1 MLADTTAPTDRQA
14 DDLAKLARTI
24 RKCHATIGRAYDHMR
39 IHSDTALDSA
49 MAAGDA
55 LHAAK
60 KKLGH
65 GKWLPWLEKHCGL
78 SECEAQRYMR
88 LAKNREK
95 IEAEIEANPARVTDL
110 SLRGALRLISPP
122 KVIEAAAEPTPTEAV
137 EEPIESSILTGPA
150 THWLEDERG
159 VNKRVS
165 REVFEAAGVAY
176 WQADIAARK
185 AENAELAQELAT
197 AKAHIA
203 ELEAEPRQVSAEAAQ
218 GGSRAPRANA
228 FDPVAWWSEHSVD
241 ERRTFLE
248 GIKLE
253 GLLEALPSDWK
264 RPLVLRALSCLA
276 ATLKSEKAK
285 PAIKTIQKL
294 AEDAKLLAME
304 PAGSA

>member
-39 IHSDTALDSA
+39 IHSDTALNSA

-165 REVFEAAGVAY
+165 REVFEAAGSPTGKPISPRARPRTPSWHKS
-176 WQADIAARK
+176 WQQPRHTSRSLK
-185 AENAELAQELAT
+185 RSLGRLA
-197 AKAHIA
+197 
-203 ELEAEPRQVSAEAAQ
+203 PRQ
-218 GGSRAPRANA
+218 
-228 FDPVAWWSEHSVD
+228 
-241 ERRTFLE
+241 
-248 GIKLE
+248 
-253 GLLEALPSDWK
+253 
-264 RPLVLRALSCLA
+264 LRAVRVRHARTRSIRSHGGASTASTSGAPSLKASSSKVCSKPSLPTGNARSCCA
-276 ATLKSEKAK
+276 
-285 PAIKTIQKL
+285 P
-294 AEDAKLLAME
+294 
-304 PAGSA
+304 